1 MKNKFTLSEK
11 AAEGSFVLQ
20 NQKPGKIVNG
30 KFVEIDVSALSGAD
44 KKRFEDD
51 LKRYT
56 AERERRYGKGQLQKD
71 LKTSQRVES
80 EQEAKRKA
88 AADAKRKGAQG
99 SQGSPGTGAQG
110 AQGSARAGAQGAQ
123 GSTNSEPPTR
133 QPAPPRQPAP
143 QPARQES
150 PVAKY
155 MTAAAAARKSGD
167 PAEMAKVRDM
177 GMEIWRKSNP
187 KLAAAADERERIRGT
202 AQSDNPLLDKMGLRS
217 GMRAGSPTVQSP
229 TLERDLGNLA
239 PNYTRLTQNP
249 NAGISPTPK
258 PAPAQAPGNEKP
270 GYSGPPTPGTETA
283 PVKPPKKEDKPVKKE
298 AYDIVLDYL
307 FSEGHVDTLSEAHY
321 VMMQMDAEHIQS
333 IVLQE
338 RAWWDPAG
346 VFTKTKKTYARLK
359 PARAYNPIS
368 GTTFGRIDTGVYKPN
383 IIVSRGGVMGAMEKG
398 KPQTFGR
405 IDPSDPDFKSAIER
419 YRTLRGET
427 QLQKDKEAVR
437 ASRIATLSPPDS
449 RLDSPIAGPGPIG
462 NRVGSKPVPA
472 PAPAAAP
479 PPKPV
484 IAPTP
489 KPVVAPTPTPD
500 APAPKLSK
508 MQQDILDLRQ
518 MRANSLNRQGDIAG
532 AQKLQTEI
540 DMARVN
546 NKMAAT
552 SPTPDA
558 KPASSEVLKRFN
570 KASADYSS

>member
-1 MKNKFTLSEK
+1 MKNENNNLKQLNEK
-11 AAEGSFVLQ
+11 SGAQIVFSPKNG
-20 NQKPGKIVNG
+20 KPGYRVKKPDGTLGQWIEV
-30 KFVEIDVSALSGAD
+30 D
-44 KKRFEDD
+44 KS
-51 LKRYT
+51 
-56 AERERRYGKGQLQKD
+56 QLN
-71 LKTSQRVES
+71 
-80 EQEAKRKA
+80 
-88 AADAKRKGAQG
+88 
-99 SQGSPGTGAQG
+99 SPGLQADIDRYVKFGGKIYTQPSSPTPPPPTPPTPPTPPPADPLAPAPDGKP
-110 AQGSARAGAQGAQ
+110 
-123 GSTNSEPPTR
+123 EPPTR

-177 GMEIWRKSNP
+177 GMEIWAKANPRLAEVERLRNQQRAAGKSIFDKEFRDKVTNP
-187 KLAAAADERERIRGT
+187 VLYGYA
-202 AQSDNPLLDKMGLRS
+202 NPSIPGSGRSVEDSKKMF
-217 GMRAGSPTVQSP
+217 P
-229 TLERDLGNLA
+229 D
-239 PNYTRLTQNP
+239 
-249 NAGISPTPK
+249 TPK

-346 VFTKTKKTYARLK
+346 VFMTKREKQVEKAKSTPTGAGGSYNPNTGLTYNPTAK
-359 PARAYNPIS
+359 NQARAV
-368 GTTFGRIDTGVYKPN
+368 GVIAPK
-383 IIVSRGGVMGAMEKG
+383 GGVVGTMEPG
-398 KPQTFGR
+398 KPSTWQRYLPDPYRRQNIDRYVTVRGR
-405 IDPSDPDFKSAIER
+405 DQLKLDNLKNRAMADKAKREAAATAAFDKKYGVNEP
-419 YRTLRGET
+419 RGDEFAAARRNT
-427 QLQKDKEAVR
+427 IVA
-437 ASRIATLSPPDS
+437 
-449 RLDSPIAGPGPIG
+449 
-462 NRVGSKPVPA
+462 KPK
-472 PAPAAAP
+472 PAAAP
-479 PPKPV
+479 PKPV
-484 IAPTP
+484 AAPVKSEKPATP
-489 KPVVAPTPTPD
+489 APAPTPD

>member
-1 MKNKFTLSEK
+1 MKNENNNLKQLNEK
-11 AAEGSFVLQ
+11 SGAQIVFSPKNG
-20 NQKPGKIVNG
+20 KPGYRVKKPDGTLGQWIEV
-30 KFVEIDVSALSGAD
+30 D
-44 KKRFEDD
+44 KS
-51 LKRYT
+51 
-56 AERERRYGKGQLQKD
+56 QLN
-71 LKTSQRVES
+71 
-80 EQEAKRKA
+80 
-88 AADAKRKGAQG
+88 
-99 SQGSPGTGAQG
+99 SPGLQADIDRYVKFGGKIYTQPSSPTPPPPTPPTPPTPPPADPLAPAPDGKP
-110 AQGSARAGAQGAQ
+110 
-123 GSTNSEPPTR
+123 EPPTR

-177 GMEIWRKSNP
+177 GMEIWAKANPRLAEVERLRNQQRAAGKSIFDKEFRDKVTNP
-187 KLAAAADERERIRGT
+187 VLYGYA
-202 AQSDNPLLDKMGLRS
+202 NPSIPGSGRSVEDSKKMF
-217 GMRAGSPTVQSP
+217 P
-229 TLERDLGNLA
+229 D
-239 PNYTRLTQNP
+239 
-249 NAGISPTPK
+249 TPK

-346 VFTKTKKTYARLK
+346 VFTKTKKEKALEK
-359 PARAYNPIS
+359 PAPGYNPNK
-368 GTTFGRIDTGVYKPN
+368 GTTLLDSPAVARQFGATSAKTRQ
-383 IIVSRGGVMGAMEKG
+383 IIVSRGGVYGSMVKG
-398 KPQTFGR
+398 EPDTFNK
-405 IDPSDPDFKSAIER
+405 IDPNDPNLKPAIER
-419 YRTLRGET
+419 YRTLRGAAQLAKDAKNNAYISATNKAFDKKYGVNVNKPFRRGDPET
-427 QLQKDKEAVR
+427 DEF
-437 ASRIATLSPPDS
+437 
-449 RLDSPIAGPGPIG
+449 AGARRYTRTSAP
-462 NRVGSKPVPA
+462 KPVTAPPKPVAAPVKSEKPATPA
-472 PAPAAAP
+472 PAP
-479 PPKPV
+479 
-484 IAPTP
+484 TP
-489 KPVVAPTPTPD
+489 VAPEPRLTK
-500 APAPKLSK
+500 A
-508 MQQDILDLRQ
+508 QQDILDLRQ